1 MGVRVGLRCIS
12 SIAAGKHC
20 PRDISNSYFQS
31 VWVHLER
38 NTFPQLHTKC
48 EAFALGSFEE
58 TILIHHPELCLL
70 PFPRGPRDLECL

>member
-12 SIAAGKHC
+12 STAEGKHC
-20 PRDISNSYFQS
+20 LRDISNSHFQS

-38 NTFPQLHTKC
+38 NTFPQPHTKC

-58 TILIHHPELCLL
+58 TILVHHPELCLL
-70 PFPRGPRDLECL
+70 PFPKGPRDLECL